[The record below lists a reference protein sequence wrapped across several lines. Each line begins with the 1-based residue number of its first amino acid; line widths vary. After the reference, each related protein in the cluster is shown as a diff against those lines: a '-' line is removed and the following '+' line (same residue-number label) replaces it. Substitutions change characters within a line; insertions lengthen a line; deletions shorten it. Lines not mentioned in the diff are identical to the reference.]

1 MLFALPGSPSL
12 SPEALQFSGWELAAT
27 LHDSYW
33 DALTCLT
40 AIENALRSA
49 GIKAGRETATE
60 LDQSTQMVKTAH
72 DQVATLN
79 DRLCPD
85 KSF

>member
-1 MLFALPGSPSL
+1 MSKIPAEFWESTAGR
-12 SPEALQFSGWELAAT
+12 ELAAT

-40 AIENALRSA
+40 AIEKALRSA

-60 LDQSTQMVKTAH
+60 LDQSAQMVKTAY
-72 DQVATLN
+72 DRVATLN
-79 DRLCPD
+79 DRLCPN
-85 KSF
+85 KIF

>member
-1 MLFALPGSPSL
+1 MSNIPAEFLESAAGR
-12 SPEALQFSGWELAAT
+12 ELVAT

-49 GIKAGRETATE
+49 GIKSGSETAME
-60 LDQSTQMVKTAH
+60 LDQSAQMVKTAH
-72 DQVATLN
+72 DQVARLN
-79 DRLCPD
+79 DRLYPD
-85 KSF
+85 KIF

>member
-1 MLFALPGSPSL
+1 MSKIPAEFWESVAGR
-12 SPEALQFSGWELAAT
+12 ELAAT

-40 AIENALRSA
+40 AIEKALRSA

-60 LDQSTQMVKTAH
+60 LDQSAQMVKTAY
-72 DQVATLN
+72 DQVAMLN
-79 DRLCPD
+79 DRLCPN
-85 KSF
+85 KIF

>member
-1 MLFALPGSPSL
+1 MSKIPAEF
-12 SPEALQFSGWELAAT
+12 WESAAGRELTAT
-27 LHDSYW
+27 LHESYW

-40 AIENALRSA
+40 AIEKALRSA
-49 GIKAGRETATE
+49 GIKSGNEIATE
-60 LDQSTQMVKTAH
+60 LDQSAQIVKTAH

-85 KSF
+85 KIF

>member
-1 MLFALPGSPSL
+1 MSKIPAEF
-12 SPEALQFSGWELAAT
+12 WESAAGRELVAT

-40 AIENALRSA
+40 AIEKALRSA
-49 GIKAGRETATE
+49 GIKAGCEVITE
-60 LDQSTQMVKTAH
+60 LDQSAQEVKTAH

-79 DRLCPD
+79 DRLCPN
-85 KSF
+85 KIF

>member
-1 MLFALPGSPSL
+1 MSNIPAEFWESAT
-12 SPEALQFSGWELAAT
+12 ARELAAT
-27 LHDSYW
+27 LHESYW

-40 AIENALRSA
+40 AIEKALRSA

-60 LDQSTQMVKTAH
+60 LDQSAQMVKTAH

-79 DRLCPD
+79 DRLCPN
-85 KSF
+85 KIF

>member
-1 MLFALPGSPSL
+1 MSKIPAELWESAAGR
-12 SPEALQFSGWELAAT
+12 ELAAT

-33 DALTCLT
+33 DALTCLI
-40 AIENALRSA
+40 AIEKALRSA
-49 GIKAGRETATE
+49 GIKAGSETVTE
-60 LDQSTQMVKTAH
+60 LDQSAHMVKTAH

-85 KSF
+85 KIF

>member
-1 MLFALPGSPSL
+1 MSKIPAEFWESAAGR
-12 SPEALQFSGWELAAT
+12 ELAAT

-33 DALTCLT
+33 DALTSLT
-40 AIENALRSA
+40 AIEKALRNA
-49 GIKAGRETATE
+49 GIQAGSVITTE
-60 LDQSTQMVKTAH
+60 LEQSAQMVKTAH

-85 KSF
+85 KIF

>member
-1 MLFALPGSPSL
+1 MSKIPAKFWESAAGR
-12 SPEALQFSGWELAAT
+12 ELAAT

-40 AIENALRSA
+40 AIENALRNA
-49 GIKAGRETATE
+49 GIQAGSEITTE
-60 LDQSTQMVKTAH
+60 LEQSAQMIKTAY

-85 KSF
+85 KIF

>member
-1 MLFALPGSPSL
+1 MSKIPAEFWESAAGR
-12 SPEALQFSGWELAAT
+12 ELAAT

-40 AIENALRSA
+40 VIEKALRSA
-49 GIKAGRETATE
+49 GIKAGGEITTE
-60 LDQSTQMVKTAH
+60 LEQSAQEVKTAH

-79 DRLCPD
+79 NRLRPD
-85 KSF
+85 KIF

>member
-1 MLFALPGSPSL
+1 MNKIPTNFWNSA
-12 SPEALQFSGWELAAT
+12 SGKTLISS

-40 AIENALRSA
+40 AIEKALRSA
-49 GIKAGRETATE
+49 GIKAGCEVITE
-60 LDQSTQMVKTAH
+60 LDQSAPEVKTAH

-79 DRLCPD
+79 DRLCPN
-85 KSF
+85 KIF